1 MNILIQPIAEK
12 QLRKLPEDI
21 AKVILAKIYSIK
33 DNPLAY
39 IERLK
44 GGNLWKLRIGDYRAI
59 LVISTKDSI
68 INVIKIGHRKSIY
81 KKL

>member
-1 MNILIQPIAEK
+1 MNILIQPVAEK

-21 AKVILAKIYSIK
+21 AKVILAKVYSIK
-33 DNPLAY
+33 DNPLSY

-59 LVISTKDSI
+59 LVISTKDGI
-68 INVIKIGHRKSIY
+68 INVIKIGHRKNIY

>member
-1 MNILIQPIAEK
+1 MNILILPIAEK
-12 QLRKLPEDI
+12 QLRKLPVDI

-33 DNPLAY
+33 DDPLSY

-44 GGNLWKLRIGDYRAI
+44 GGSMWKLRIGDYRAI

-68 INVIKIGHRKSIY
+68 INVIKIGHRKNIY

>member
-1 MNILIQPIAEK
+1 MNILIMPVAEK

-33 DNPLAY
+33 DNPLSY

-44 GGNLWKLRIGDYRAI
+44 GGSMWKLRIGDYRAI
-59 LVISTKDSI
+59 LVISTKNNI
-68 INVIKIGHRKSIY
+68 INVIKIGHRKNIY
-81 KKL
+81 KRL